1 LLVAV
6 IEAVL
11 EAEISQPGSTIAPDV

>member
-1 LLVAV
+1 LVAV